1 MGKILNFVKT
11 RTVGYWLSCCAA
23 LIVFV
28 QAFVYLTEFGND
40 VEKMSWAA
48 FALSLCGAVL
58 FAGLSVSRYTAPYA
72 PVALAACSF
81 VAFLQFISRQI
92 IYLSDVFYGGVTA
105 SAIASLNGTFV
116 ACVVLLIVSTGL
128 AVAGIFMKQSK
139 KETDNEKE

>member
-1 MGKILNFVKT
+1 MSKILHFIKT
-11 RTVGYWLSCCAA
+11 RTVGFWLGCGAA

-28 QAFVYLTEFGND
+28 QAFLYLAEFGND

-72 PVALAACSF
+72 SAALAVCCF
-81 VAFLQFISRQI
+81 VAFLQFISGQI

-116 ACVVLLIVSTGL
+116 ACVVLLVVSTGL

-139 KETDNEKE
+139 KETYNEKE